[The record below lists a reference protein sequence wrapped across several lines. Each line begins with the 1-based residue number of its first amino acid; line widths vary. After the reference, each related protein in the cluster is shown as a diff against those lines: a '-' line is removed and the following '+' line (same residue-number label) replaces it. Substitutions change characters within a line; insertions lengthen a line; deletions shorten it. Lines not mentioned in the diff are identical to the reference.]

1 MKKFLCIASAA
12 VLFAAAFAAMP
23 AYKPAAVAAGSSYTS
38 YFNVTSPGSKLKIE
52 PTLVVEPQDTGA
64 LEATTPRPASA
75 IVTPDSKMNVTV
87 GGKTFTLA
95 SFFDTYLKGRFIP
108 IVRLDS
114 TTVDPFLTWLNT
126 TYAVSDMMA
135 VSDDIAV
142 IEKIYADEA
151 GYLVNTVY
159 DLTDVKLSAD
169 RYAEWDHVGAANKA
183 GCNILMYDGS
193 DENLPVAAEYVEALT
208 KVCWAY
214 VENTEEGVAAIA
226 AGCYGIVAE
235 DKDVLLGAVE
245 PFQKDG
251 FARAQYIAAHR
262 GITSYANEQS
272 LTGIMASAS
281 EGATHVEID
290 IQITAD
296 KRLVSG
302 HDSDVHRVTG
312 AAGQFIN
319 ATYAQ
324 LRKMQLNNYSQKYG
338 DTFASLDEIVK
349 AMARTDV
356 IIIVE
361 LKLDACSAKA
371 VDELKAIEVLK
382 ETMDKYPEIKGH
394 WFTIT
399 FYGPFAEEMRRVLP
413 EIPCATLGAAAS
425 GKESA
430 LNQKGWH
437 GTDVAMTNI
446 GGKIKHIRSFNVGLD
461 EMMGSATNTTA
472 QNFLARGY
480 TQNTWT
486 FEDTSHFTYKAN
498 VATTNAAEQCAM
510 LVKNIEGKTQLTKA
524 ELEAGKATVP
534 CTTYNGWKLEEECEI
549 IVVSENGNSA
559 KVLYFLQ
566 QKAKDGTKFGLY
578 SELCDVTV
586 A

>member
-1 MKKFLCIASAA
+1 MKKLFCIASAA
-12 VLFAAAFAAMP
+12 VLLAAAVAMTALP
-23 AYKPAAVAAGSSYTS
+23 PETAVAAGQSNTA
-38 YFNVTSPGSKLKIE
+38 YFNVVSPGSKLKIE
-52 PTLVVEPQDTGA
+52 PTLVVEPQDTA
-64 LEATTPRPASA
+64 DLEAKDPRPASA
-75 IVTPDSKMNVTV
+75 ILTPDSKMNVTV
-87 GGKTFTLA
+87 GGKTSTLA
-95 SFFDTYLKGRFIP
+95 SFYDTYLKNRFIP
-108 IVRLDS
+108 IVRLDG
-114 TTVDPFLTWLNT
+114 TTVEPFLGWLKT
-126 TYAVSDMMA
+126 TYAISDMMA
-135 VSDDIAV
+135 VSDDISV

-159 DLTDVKLSAD
+159 DLTATKLSAD

-214 VENTEEGVAAIA
+214 VENAEEGVAAIA
-226 AGCYGIVAE
+226 AGCYGVVA
-235 DKDVLLGAVE
+235 KDRTTLLDAVK

-251 FARAQYIAAHR
+251 FARAQFIAAHR

-272 LTGIMASAS
+272 LTGIMASAN
-281 EGATHVEID
+281 EGATHAEID

-296 KRLVSG
+296 QRIVSG

-312 AAGQFIN
+312 SAGQFIN

-324 LRKMQLNNYSQKYG
+324 LQKMQLNNYSQKYG
-338 DTFASLDEIVK
+338 DSFASLDEIVTT
-349 AMARTDV
+349 MARTGV
-356 IIIVE
+356 ILIVE
-361 LKLDACSAKA
+361 LKLDAGSAKA

-382 ETMDKYPEIKGH
+382 ETMEKYPEIKGH

-413 EIPCATLGAAAS
+413 EIPCATLGAATS

-461 EMMGSATNTTA
+461 EMMGTSTNTTA

-498 VATTNAAEQCAM
+498 IATTNAAEQCAM
-510 LVKNIEGKTQLTKA
+510 LVKTIEGKTQLTEA
-524 ELEAGKATVP
+524 ELEAGKVMAP
-534 CTTYNGWKLEEECEI
+534 CTTYNGWKLEQECEI
-549 IVVSENGNSA
+549 IVVSEGEGTA
-559 KVLYFLQ
+559 KVLYYLK
-566 QKAKDGTKFGLY
+566 QKAQDGTVFGLY
-578 SELCDVTV
+578 SELIDVTV